1 MVVFDTNIFIYAG
14 VGKLSLSKI
23 DGVEACYASITVIE
37 TLGFHEIT
45 SVEQRKLTQ
54 ILEAYQ
60 MIDLSESIIQRAVT
74 LRQDRKMSL
83 GDSII
88 AATALELSLPLWTAN
103 TEDFSH
109 IHGLD
114 IFNPLTRPQ

>member
-1 MVVFDTNIFIYAG
+1 M
-14 VGKLSLSKI
+14 GKLSLSTI

-88 AATALELSLPLWTAN
+88 AATALEHSLTLWTAN
-103 TEDFSH
+103 TKDFAH
-109 IHGLD
+109 IQGLNM
-114 IFNPLTRPQ
+114 FNPLIKPA

>member
-14 VGKLSLSKI
+14 VGKLNLSKI

-60 MIDLSESIIQRAVT
+60 MIDLSESIIQRAVA

-88 AATALELSLPLWTAN
+88 AATALERNLTLWTAN
-103 TEDFSH
+103 TKDFAH
-109 IHGLD
+109 IHDLNM
-114 IFNPLTRPQ
+114 FNPLAKPA

>member
-23 DGVEACYASITVIE
+23 DGVKACYASITVIE

-88 AATALELSLPLWTAN
+88 AATALEHSLTLWTAN
-103 TEDFSH
+103 TKDFSH
-109 IHGLD
+109 IHGLNT
-114 IFNPLTRPQ
+114 FNPLTKPQ

>member
-1 MVVFDTNIFIYAG
+1 M
-14 VGKLSLSKI
+14 
-23 DGVEACYASITVIE
+23 GVEACYASITVIE

-60 MIDLSESIIQRAVT
+60 MIDLSESIIKRAVT

-88 AATALELSLPLWTAN
+88 AATALENSLTLWTAN
-103 TEDFSH
+103 TKDFTH
-109 IHGLD
+109 IHGLN
-114 IFNPLTRPQ
+114 IFNPLIKSA

>member
-14 VGKLSLSKI
+14 VGKLSLSKL

-83 GDSII
+83 GDSVI
-88 AATALELSLPLWTAN
+88 AATALEHHLTLWTAN
-103 TEDFSH
+103 TKDFEH
-109 IHGLD
+109 VDGLD
-114 IFNPLTRPQ
+114 TFNPIIKPR

>member
-14 VGKLSLSKI
+14 VGKLNLSRI

-60 MIDLSESIIQRAVT
+60 MIDLSESIIQRAVA

-88 AATALELSLPLWTAN
+88 AATALERSLTLWTAN
-103 TEDFSH
+103 TKDFAH
-109 IHGLD
+109 IHGLNM
-114 IFNPLTRPQ
+114 FNPLAKPA